1 MNESFIATIKMI
13 TGEEVLCEV
22 MATEESGQD
31 FFLLSNPIIVDENSQ
46 VDTQRGVV
54 ISGLIP
60 KKWMMFANDDM
71 TVVNK
76 DHVVSISELDKF
88 GIDFYNKALIAAR
101 ASAPIKRKVD
111 TQKHS
116 GYVGKVDSF
125 RDTLEGIYNQS
136 PDLPKD
142 PKES

>member
-60 KKWMMFANDDM
+60 KKWMMFSNDDM

-88 GIDFYNKALIAAR
+88 GIEFYNKALIAAR

-111 TQKHS
+111 TQNHS
-116 GYVGKVDSF
+116 GYIGKIDSF

-136 PDLPKD
+136 PDI